1 MSWKVKEEYKGHKPI
16 NFNLPLD
23 ELSQSQI
30 EGLLPS
36 HRDLYFESEGKVSKP
51 KKSAGKHMKIE
62 EL

>member
-1 MSWKVKEEYKGHKPI
+1 MSWKVKKEYKGHKPI

-30 EGLLPS
+30 EGLSPS
-36 HRDLYFESEGKVSKP
+36 HRDLYFGKTSKL
-51 KKSAGKHMKIE
+51 KKGADKHIKIE